1 MREIA
6 DRVLVIFEFE
16 KAIYERAN
24 VPVDWVGHPLLDVMP
39 PSEPR
44 GTFVRSVG
52 LAPGGPVVAL
62 LPGSRRNELREIL
75 PRLVDAANTIRQAV
89 PDVQFVVARAPHLHD
104 ELFKPLES
112 LSSAPKVIVEWPDR
126 SRARGGGCRDRRV
139 GHGHCAGGA
148 ARMPHGRRV
157 SVVPDDVRAGP
168 TLRPRRHIRNGQPSL
183 RAGGSC
189 RNSSG

>member
-1 MREIA
+1 MRTMREIA

-52 LAPGGPVVAL
+52 LAPERPVVAL

-75 PRLVDAANTIRQAV
+75 PRLVDAANRILQ
-89 PDVQFVVARAPHLHD
+89 VVLT
-104 ELFKPLES
+104 F
-112 LSSAPKVIVEWPDR
+112 SSS
-126 SRARGGGCRDRRV
+126 SRARHLQAICSRHSSPLVGAEGHRRGQTDRVLAEADVAIVASGTVTVQAALHGCPWSSCIGCGDL
-139 GHGHCAGGA
+139 
-148 ARMPHGRRV
+148 
-157 SVVPDDVRAGP
+157 RAGP
-168 TLRPRRHIRNGQPSL
+168 TLRLVDTFAMANLVAGRRVV
-183 RAGGSC
+183 

>member
-1 MREIA
+1 MRTMREIA

-52 LAPGGPVVAL
+52 LAAERPVVAL

-75 PRLVDAANTIRQAV
+75 PRLVDAANRILQVV

-104 ELFKPLES
+104 DLFTPLES
-112 LSSAPKVIVEWPDR
+112 LSSAPKVIVEGQTDRVLAEADVAIVASGTVTVGSATGWPER
-126 SRARGGGCRDRRV
+126 AVSAAAGEPLGTTPIPPSRVTTVTTRAEPAAAIRG
-139 GHGHCAGGA
+139 
-148 ARMPHGRRV
+148 
-157 SVVPDDVRAGP
+157 
-168 TLRPRRHIRNGQPSL
+168 
-183 RAGGSC
+183 
-189 RNSSG
+189 